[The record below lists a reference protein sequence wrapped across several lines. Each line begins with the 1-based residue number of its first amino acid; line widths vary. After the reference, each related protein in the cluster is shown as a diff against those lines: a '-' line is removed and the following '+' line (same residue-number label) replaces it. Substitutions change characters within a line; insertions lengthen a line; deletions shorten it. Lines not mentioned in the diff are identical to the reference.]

1 MFSAERSETTRRR
14 FAQQALWI
22 GAGAIATSPLR
33 LLGAQAA
40 GRITEAAPFT
50 GAGSLKAHA
59 AARGLLTG
67 AAVNMGLL
75 GRDAA
80 YTRTLAEQ
88 YNVVVAE
95 NAMKWAALRPGPARF
110 DFAEADRFVAF
121 AEAHGMQIRGHNL
134 CWHEALPSWFAA
146 TVNKGNAEQFL
157 TTHITTVVGRYKGK
171 IRAWDV
177 VNEAIDPKDGMAG
190 GLRNSPWYK
199 LLGPGYLAIAF
210 RAARAADPHALLTYN
225 DYGIETDS
233 PGDTAKRAAVL
244 KLVEGMRGSGV
255 PIDAVGIQ
263 SHLSAGSAK
272 QIGPGITAFVDKV
285 AALGMKVFLTE
296 LDVNDDALATD
307 APGER
312 GLQVATIYE
321 YYVALLLAHPAVT
334 DVLTWGVSNGTS
346 WLNAKGSSAAKFRP
360 LHPDRA
366 QLCLPF
372 NDNYTPDAAFY
383 GLRDAL
389 SGRKQ

>member
-1 MFSAERSETTRRR
+1 
-14 FAQQALWI
+14 
-22 GAGAIATSPLR
+22 
-33 LLGAQAA
+33 
-40 GRITEAAPFT
+40 
-50 GAGSLKAHA
+50 
-59 AARGLLTG
+59 
-67 AAVNMGLL
+67 MGLL
-75 GRDAA
+75 GRDAL

-95 NAMKWAALRPGPARF
+95 NAMKWAALRPGPDRF

-121 AEAHGMQIRGHNL
+121 AETHGMKIRGHNL

-157 TTHITTVVGRYKGK
+157 TAHVTTVMERYKGK

-177 VNEAIDPKDGMAG
+177 VNEAIDPKDGLSG

-199 LLGPGYLAIAF
+199 LLGPGYLDIAF
-210 RAARAADPHALLTYN
+210 RAARAADPNALLTYN
-225 DYGIETDS
+225 DYGIETES
-233 PGDTAKRAAVL
+233 PDDTAKRAAVL
-244 KLVEGMRGSGV
+244 HVLEGMRRSGV

-285 AALGMKVFLTE
+285 ASLGMKVFITE

-321 YYVALLLAHPAVT
+321 YYVTLLLAHPAVT
-334 DVLTWGVSNGTS
+334 DVLTWGVSNGAS
-346 WLNAKGSSAAKFRP
+346 WLNAKGSSATKFRP
-360 LHPDRA
+360 KHPDRE

-389 SGRKQ
+389 SGRGQ